1 MPMERPTA
9 IIADDEPQLC
19 AFLRRQLGQCWPEL
33 SILEE
38 AHNGHEALDIIDEF
52 RPDIAFLDIKMPVLS
67 GLEVAGRMA
76 TPCHVVFVTAYDQ
89 YAVQAFESAA
99 VDYLLKP
106 VSRER
111 LEKTVAR
118 LRSCLAKEPPDLSQ
132 LVAKLSEQLRSK
144 AGYLQWL
151 QASFQN
157 ELVMISV
164 DEVDFFQASDK
175 YTLVVTRNKEWIIRM
190 SLKELEAALDPERFW
205 RIHRN
210 AIVKVAAIARGT
222 HDFRGNHVLHLHGH
236 KRTLSVGRN
245 YAHRFRQS

>member
-1 MPMERPTA
+1 MQTERPTA

-38 AHNGHEALDIIDEF
+38 AHNGREALDIIDEF

-144 AGYLQWL
+144 ADYLQWL

-210 AIVKVAAIARGT
+210 AIVKVAAIARVI
-222 HDFRGNHVLHLHGH
+222 HDFRGNYVLHLHEH